1 VIGRSCRHR
10 GRLASMID
18 RGVSRRPHEVAF
30 RHVDVFSAAP
40 LGGNGLGVVMLD
52 EPLDA
57 PLMLAITRELRQFE
71 TIFLDGIDD
80 DGASAQVFTPAPT
93 VCSATA
99 GPAVSPPHPNA
110 APSPRE
116 TADVVSPPAINRR
129 TGAGAS
135 RGPLGTGRE
144 HRHRQHGSRLRFPP

>member
-1 VIGRSCRHR
+1 
-10 GRLASMID
+10 MID

-30 RHVDVFSAAP
+30 RQVDVFSAAP

-99 GPAVSPPHPNA
+99 GPAGSPPHPNA

-129 TGAGAS
+129 TGARRITWSPGNRAGTPTSTTWLSPAISTMINARGPAGAS
-135 RGPLGTGRE
+135 P
-144 HRHRQHGSRLRFPP
+144 